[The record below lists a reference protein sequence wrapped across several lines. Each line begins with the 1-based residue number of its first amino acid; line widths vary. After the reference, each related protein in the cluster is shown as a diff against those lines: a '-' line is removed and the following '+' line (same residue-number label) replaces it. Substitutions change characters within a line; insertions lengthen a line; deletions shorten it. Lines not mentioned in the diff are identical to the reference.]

1 MKDSIN
7 ITNTTIT
14 QAVQESQITTN
25 PSITLGQLKTMIHS
39 TAGRHLP
46 TAKQLREHDQLL
58 LFQPLYDG
66 DLHVF
71 TSGFAVYRAGKHTA
85 VLRVDRVSTYFYE
98 FATTDKPISLDDQP
112 WATALTLAAEKRME
126 DFQADRLSRRCVGFA
141 DDYDDEDSE
150 DRKPSDAKVLAGTDD
165 VEETVACR
173 MDDRMKKLLA
183 CLTARQRQVITMYYI
198 DDMKQQEIADTLGIA
213 RRVVGHTLED
223 AIAKIQKNLEKFSKE
238 GPKLTF
244 SCLWGEGQ

>member
-46 TAKQLREHDQLL
+46 TAKQLREHDQLF

-66 DLHVF
+66 ELHVF
-71 TSGFAVYRAGKHTA
+71 TSGFAVCRAGKHTA

-141 DDYDDEDSE
+141 DDY
-150 DRKPSDAKVLAGTDD
+150 
-165 VEETVACR
+165 
-173 MDDRMKKLLA
+173 
-183 CLTARQRQVITMYYI
+183 
-198 DDMKQQEIADTLGIA
+198 
-213 RRVVGHTLED
+213 
-223 AIAKIQKNLEKFSKE
+223 
-238 GPKLTF
+238 
-244 SCLWGEGQ
+244 

>member
-46 TAKQLREHDQLL
+46 TAKQLREHDQLF

-66 DLHVF
+66 ELHVF
-71 TSGFAVYRAGKHTA
+71 VSGFAVYRAGKHTA
-85 VLRVDRVSTYFYE
+85 VLRVDCVSTYFYE

-173 MDDRMKKLLA
+173 MDDRMKKLLD
-183 CLTARQRQVITMYYI
+183 CLTARQRQVVTMYYI
-198 DDMKQQEIADTLGIA
+198 DQRTQQQIANELGISQQ
-213 RRVVGHTLED
+213 VVDRLIKAG
-223 AIAKIQKNLEKFSKE
+223 IQNMKKSQNYFTE
-238 GPKLTF
+238 
-244 SCLWGEGQ
+244 WV

>member
-14 QAVQESQITTN
+14 QAAQESQTTTN
-25 PSITLGQLKTMIHS
+25 PSITLGQLKTMVHP

-46 TAKQLREHDQLL
+46 TAKQLREHDQLF

-71 TSGFAVYRAGKHTA
+71 TSGFAVYRAGRHTT

-126 DFQADRLSRRCVGFA
+126 AFQNDRLSRRCVGFA

-150 DRKPSDAKVLAGTDD
+150 DREPSNAKVLAGADD
-165 VEETVACR
+165 VEEAVADR
-173 MDDRMKKLLA
+173 MDDRMKKLLD
-183 CLTARQRQVITMYYI
+183 CLTARQRQIVTMYYI
-198 DDMKQQEIADTLGIA
+198 DGLKQHEIANKLGITKPA
-213 RRVVGHTLED
+213 VCIALQSAVNRLRNKSIEFLE
-223 AIAKIQKNLEKFSKE
+223 
-238 GPKLTF
+238 TT
-244 SCLWGEGQ
+244 

>member
-1 MKDSIN
+1 MK
-7 ITNTTIT
+7 NTFEP
-14 QAVQESQITTN
+14 VQEIQNSCDTSTIVTLRDLKDTLPATN
-25 PSITLGQLKTMIHS
+25 GM
-39 TAGRHLP
+39 HLP
-46 TAKQLREHDQLL
+46 TAKQLREHDQLF

-66 DLHVF
+66 ELHVF
-71 TSGFAVYRAGKHTA
+71 TSGFAVCRAGKHTA

-173 MDDRMKKLLA
+173 MDDRMKKLLD
-183 CLTARQRQVITMYYI
+183 CLTARQRQVVTMYYI
-198 DDMKQQEIADTLGIA
+198 DQRTQQQIANELGISQQ
-213 RRVVGHTLED
+213 VVDRLIKAG
-223 AIAKIQKNLEKFSKE
+223 IQNMKKSQNYFSE
-238 GPKLTF
+238 
-244 SCLWGEGQ
+244 WV

>member
-1 MKDSIN
+1 MKYTYESAQEIQNNRDTSTIVTLRDLKDTLPA
-7 ITNTTIT
+7 TN
-14 QAVQESQITTN
+14 
-25 PSITLGQLKTMIHS
+25 GM
-39 TAGRHLP
+39 HLP
-46 TAKQLREHDQLL
+46 TAKQLREHDQLF

-66 DLHVF
+66 ELHVF
-71 TSGFAVYRAGKHTA
+71 TSGFAVCRAGKHTA

-126 DFQADRLSRRCVGFA
+126 DFQADRLSRRCVGFV

-173 MDDRMKKLLA
+173 MDDRMKKLLD
-183 CLTARQRQVITMYYI
+183 CLTERQRQVVTMYYI
-198 DDMKQQEIADTLGIA
+198 DDMKQQEIADALGITKPA
-213 RRVVGHTLED
+213 VC
-223 AIAKIQKNLEKFSKE
+223 IALQSAVNRLKNKSIEFFE
-238 GPKLTF
+238 TT
-244 SCLWGEGQ
+244 

>member
-1 MKDSIN
+1 MKYPYEP
-7 ITNTTIT
+7 
-14 QAVQESQITTN
+14 VQEIQNSCDTSTIVTLRDLKNMLPSTN
-25 PSITLGQLKTMIHS
+25 GK
-39 TAGRHLP
+39 RLP
-46 TAKQLREHDQLL
+46 NVKQLREHDQLF

-66 DLHVF
+66 ELHVF
-71 TSGFAVYRAGKHTA
+71 TSGFAVCRAGKHTA

-173 MDDRMKKLLA
+173 MDDRMKKLLD
-183 CLTARQRQVITMYYI
+183 CLTARQRQVVTMYFI
-198 DDMKQQEIADTLGIA
+198 DDMKQQEIADTLGITKPA
-213 RRVVGHTLED
+213 VC
-223 AIAKIQKNLEKFSKE
+223 IALQSAVNRLKNKSIEIFE
-238 GPKLTF
+238 TT
-244 SCLWGEGQ
+244 